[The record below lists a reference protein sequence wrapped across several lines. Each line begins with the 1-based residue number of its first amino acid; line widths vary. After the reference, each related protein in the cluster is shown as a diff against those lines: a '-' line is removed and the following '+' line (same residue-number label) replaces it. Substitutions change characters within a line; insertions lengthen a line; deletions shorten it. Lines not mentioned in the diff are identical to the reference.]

1 MRRRG
6 HHSPYPKASNVPLS
20 ETAGLIRTFNSET
33 NPARPARP
41 SPLARSSIPD
51 MPLDMLDKIRS
62 FPLFQSAPEGFL
74 IAIGAHLRPQSHSPH
89 DYIITEGDEGRAM
102 YWLYRG
108 SVAVTSR
115 DGESTY
121 FELKPGAF
129 FGEIGILMS
138 IPRTATIIA
147 RTKCL
152 IVQLKKEDLFGILP
166 QFPEVERAI
175 REEATERLAIL
186 NSKKKEIRSLSRSN
200 SSASRG
206 EKRAYEEDDDGDLIM
221 PERPRARHYSFS
233 NNKKRKSPSPSLV
246 EAAASSALG
255 TGQVHIRQLL
265 KELPLFSNLPSEIL
279 HFLGSN
285 AEQRTYPPFT
295 DIIKQGSQGREVFF
309 IIRGEVEVL
318 DETVMQQNL
327 GLHQYNNIRRPSTTP
342 KRKARLK
349 QGHYFGEVASLS
361 LAPRRTATV
370 RSITSVEC
378 LLITGEI
385 IAEFWERCP
394 PEIRERVELTAK
406 ERLSSTQVNDVVM
419 RDVVDPTPAIDSL
432 AIQDRGPKERVSIPK
447 VVFNEGIFGGPKP
460 TKRNFLKK
468 EPAIKENVDPDP
480 FLMPDLDNVR
490 ARSRRSSLAP
500 ILPDPSVDIDK
511 QLISRWKYSSTPPEP
526 AEPKAPPLAPRS
538 TSVHHLGP
546 LPAGI
551 LINIFSHLELHNL
564 MQLRQISHK
573 WDRIVREDTQLLKY
587 LDLSMYNRKVNDTTI
602 REVIAPFV
610 GSRPLAIDISNC
622 FHLSDEGFTTLAT
635 VCGANV
641 RTWRMKSVWEV
652 SAVAIHEMVKLAP
665 YLSNIDLSNCRKV
678 NDALLMHV
686 VGNIPLPVQAVS
698 PTSPPG
704 SSGQFSPFRH
714 HASRTAAQAAQNP
727 GNLIT
732 GAQQLRV
739 LTLSYCKHVTD
750 RSMAHIATF
759 ARTRLEEID
768 LTRCTTITD
777 HGFEAWGQFR
787 FSSLSR
793 LCLADCTYLTDNAI
807 VSLTH
812 AAPGLRYLDLV
823 CGFPHKTS

>member
-6 HHSPYPKASNVPLS
+6 HHSPYPKVNNAPLS
-20 ETAGLIRTFNSET
+20 EAAGLIRTFNTET

-41 SPLARSSIPD
+41 SPLAKSSIPD

-62 FPLFQSAPEGFL
+62 FPLFQSAPEAFL

-89 DYIITEGDEGRAM
+89 DYIITEGDEGKAM

-115 DGESTY
+115 DGESTF

-152 IVQLKKEDLFGILP
+152 IVQLKKEDLFTILP
-166 QFPEVERAI
+166 QFPDVERAI
-175 REEATERLAIL
+175 REEASERLAIL

-200 SSASRG
+200 SSVSRG
-206 EKRAYEEDDDGDLIM
+206 GKRAFEEEDEIDMIM
-221 PERPRARHYSFS
+221 SDKPRVRHYSFS
-233 NNKKRKSPSPSLV
+233 NNKKRKSPSPGLV

-255 TGQVHIRQLL
+255 TGQVHIRQIL
-265 KELPLFSNLPSEIL
+265 KELPLFAKLPSEIL

-318 DETVMQQNL
+318 DETAHQQDL
-327 GLHQYNNIRRPSTTP
+327 GTHRYASMKRLSPTP

-349 QGHYFGEVASLS
+349 QGNYFGEVASLA

-370 RSITSVEC
+370 RSITLVEC

-385 IAEFWERCP
+385 IAEFWKRCP
-394 PEIRERVELTAK
+394 PDIRERVEQTAK

-419 RDVVDPTPAIDSL
+419 KDVMDPTSAIDSL
-432 AIQDRGPKERVSIPK
+432 VIQDRGSKSRGTQITPR
-447 VVFNEGIFGGPKP
+447 VVFNEGIFGGPK
-460 TKRNFLKK
+460 THKK
-468 EPAIKENVDPDP
+468 SSFKHEPAIKENVDPDP

-500 ILPDPSVDIDK
+500 ISPDPSAETDK
-511 QLISRWKYSSTPPEP
+511 PLLSKLKHASAPPEP
-526 AEPKAPPLAPRS
+526 AIQKRSSAAPRS
-538 TSVHHLGP
+538 SSIHPKGM
-546 LPAGI
+546 LPTDI
-551 LINIFSHLELHNL
+551 LITIFSHLALHEL
-564 MQLRQISHK
+564 MQLRPVSRK
-573 WDRIVREDTQLLKY
+573 WDRIVRESPHLVQY
-587 LDLSMYNRKVNDTTI
+587 LDLSSYNRKVNDTTV
-602 REVIAPFV
+602 RDYIAPFA
-610 GSRPLAIDISNC
+610 GSRPTSINISNC
-622 FHLSDEGFTTLAT
+622 FHLSDEGFTTLASI
-635 VCGANV
+635 CGSNV
-641 RTWRMKSVWEV
+641 TTWKMKSVWEV
-652 SAVAIHEMVKLAP
+652 SAVAIHEMVKSAP
-665 YLSNIDLSNCRKV
+665 KLSNIDLSNCRKV

-686 VGNIPLPVQAVS
+686 VGNIPLTIQHNSHGS
-698 PTSPPG
+698 PAG
-704 SSGQFSPFRH
+704 NVGQFSQFRH
-714 HASRTAAQAAQNP
+714 HQPRPVVPTNSV
-727 GNLIT
+727 NLIT
-732 GAQQLRV
+732 GAQNLRK
-739 LTLSYCKHVTD
+739 LKLSYCKHVTD
-750 RSMAHIATF
+750 RSMAHIGAF
-759 ARTRLEEID
+759 ARTRLEEVD

-787 FSSLSR
+787 FPRLTR

-812 AAPGLRYLDLV
+812 AAPALRYLDLV
-823 CGFPHKTS
+823 SRLFQLE